1 MAVKSTSAQPR
12 HQRCGQCSEAEELSN
27 ARANTH
33 DSFDSFRRFD
43 VMSKRTGASRVHRED
58 FLGPKLD
65 QLGPVLG

>member
-1 MAVKSTSAQPR
+1 MAVKSTSTQPR

-27 ARANTH
+27 AHANTH
-33 DSFDSFRRFD
+33 DSFRQFD
-43 VMSKRTGASRVHRED
+43 VMSKRAGAPRVHRED